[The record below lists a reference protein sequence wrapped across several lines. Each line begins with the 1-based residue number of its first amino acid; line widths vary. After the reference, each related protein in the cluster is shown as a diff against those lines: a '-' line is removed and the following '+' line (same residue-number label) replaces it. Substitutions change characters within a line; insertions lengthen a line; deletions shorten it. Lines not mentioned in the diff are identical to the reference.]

1 MHGFQ
6 KILLVGGCLVPVQ
19 LARHREQNTAR
30 TNRHDKIDVVDGGAE
45 PVHRL
50 DAGGDVQC
58 AVTAWDHQQII
69 AGRIV
74 YRPVW
79 KNSLTVPGA
88 QRLIGLCHKGERD
101 LVVEPAQKLNRPEQV
116 KRLHTWKNKHRERFH
131 LNSFHRSS
139 AGWREKTIDYL
150 SCAWQECQYEII
162 SCQLDL
168 TWPARLVFVIYPQI
182 ALLDLAGP
190 LQVFAWARR
199 QDGELGYEVSI
210 VSHHGG
216 RVASDTLVSID
227 TDPIAVLD
235 DRPVDTLVII
245 GGDGVY
251 PAADDEHFVEKIVR
265 LASRSKRVC
274 SVCSGA
280 YLLGAAGILDG
291 RRAVTHWQDVE
302 RLRRD
307 FPNVLLE
314 IDPIFVQDGDMWTS
328 AGVTSGTDMAL
339 AIVAK
344 DLGHDAA
351 LERAQAL
358 VTYMVRPGGQSQFSP
373 VLERQRHDRSGRFD
387 RLHDWIAQNL
397 TADLRVEQLA
407 EHENMSLR
415 SFHRAY
421 LSTMGTTPARGVEK
435 IRLEVARD
443 MLVSAGASIKVVASK
458 CGFASEGQMRRAF
471 SRVLRISPSE
481 YRERFRVT

>member
-6 KILLVGGCLVPVQ
+6 KILLVGGCLVRVQ
-19 LARHREQNTAR
+19 LACHREQNTAC

-45 PVHRL
+45 PVHRF
-50 DAGGDVQC
+50 DTVGDFQC

-69 AGRIV
+69 ACWIV

-79 KNSLTVPGA
+79 KNSLPVPGA
-88 QRLIGLCHKGERD
+88 HRFIGLCHKAKRD
-101 LVVEPAQKLNRPEQV
+101 LVVETAQKFNWPKQV
-116 KRLHTWKNKHRERFH
+116 ERLQARKNEYRERFH
-131 LNSFHRSS
+131 LYPFQGNS
-139 AGWREKTIDYL
+139 AGWRVPTIDYL
-150 SCAWQECQYEII
+150 SCTWQKCQYEII
-162 SCQLDL
+162 FCQSVV
-168 TWPARLVFVIYPQI
+168 TRPAQLVFVIYPQI

-199 QDGELGYEVSI
+199 LDGELGYEVSI

-235 DRPVDTLVII
+235 DRTIDTLVII

-251 PAADDEHFVEKIVR
+251 PAAEDEHFVEKIVR

-280 YLLGAAGILDG
+280 YLLGTAGLLEG

-314 IDPIFVQDGDMWTS
+314 TDPIFVQDGDIWTS

-443 MLVSAGASIKVVASK
+443 KLESSGASIKVVASK